1 MPRATFSQIVNR
13 SMSEVMT
20 RSLATSFCTLLPVSA
35 LLVFGGETL
44 KDFAF
49 ALLVGIA
56 SGTYSSIFIAS
67 PVLTAWK
74 EREAVYVQRRRRAIE
89 AFGMV
94 PAFAV
99 AGTSGAP
106 AAEVGGIRVGR
117 GPGQPQPRLDG
128 ESRSVDG
135 RELDGEVADEPELEV
150 ADEPELEVAD
160 EPAVEDEPAE
170 EPAPVEGGVRQ
181 AREPSI
187 GDGAEPA
194 RSEEAKRDRIERR
207 KRTRQRRRK
216 HGRRR

>member
-13 SMSEVMT
+13 SMSEVLT

-35 LLVFGGETL
+35 LLFFGGETL

-74 EREAVYVQRRRRAIE
+74 EREAVYVQRRHRVIE

-99 AGTSGAP
+99 ATTAGVPAAP
-106 AAEVGGIRVGR
+106 AA
-117 GPGQPQPRLDG
+117 PRLDVG
-128 ESRSVDG
+128 GPRSGNGRREVD
-135 RELDGEVADEPELEV
+135 EPQDEIEVLDEIEPDEPE
-150 ADEPELEVAD
+150 ADEAI
-160 EPAVEDEPAE
+160 VED
-170 EPAPVEGGVRQ
+170 
-181 AREPSI
+181 
-187 GDGAEPA
+187 GDVAEPA
-194 RSEEAKRDRIERR
+194 TLSGDGERSDPLQRPVARR
-207 KRTRQRRRK
+207 TNQPTRKKGTRAQRRRK
-216 HGRRR
+216 GKR